1 MAPSFP
7 SERESECERLRT
19 GLLTC
24 AFEPPSQSRTP
35 SVQLQWLK
43 GQIRKVRK
51 SLAKIL
57 LRLMSQIDEPR
68 SRCAHSCGAVAE
80 FHRLPE
86 HPGDCC
92 DE

>member
-7 SERESECERLRT
+7 SERESDCERLRT

-51 SLAKIL
+51 ALAEIL
-57 LRLMSQIDEPR
+57 FRPHVMKRREAKQVRSQLRGSDGISPS
-68 SRCAHSCGAVAE
+68 SRTSW
-80 FHRLPE
+80 RLLW
-86 HPGDCC
+86 
-92 DE
+92 